1 MKFLLIVFVSLFS
14 ISAFA
19 DGSLLDS
26 VSGTGAYGW
35 IDTVLERSAAWVIVS
50 WLEFKIWSLTFSYN
64 VASLVIESLG
74 ITQQIE
80 SRLNGLS
87 SQVYAFVSFLRIIE
101 ALNIIFSAHAATMI
115 MRLF

>member
-1 MKFLLIVFVSLFS
+1 MRLTLAIIFSFFS
-14 ISAFA
+14 ISVFA

-35 IDTVLERSAAWVIVS
+35 IDTVLERAAAWVIVA
-50 WLEFKIWSLTFSYN
+50 WLEFKIWSLSFSYN
-64 VASLVIESLG
+64 VASLIIDSLG

-87 SQVYAFVSFLRIIE
+87 SEIYAFVSWLRIIE
-101 ALNIIFSAHAATMI
+101 GLNIVFSSYAATMI

>member
-1 MKFLLIVFVSLFS
+1 MRLFLILFLS
-14 ISAFA
+14 FFSFSALA

-26 VSGTGAYGW
+26 ISGTGAYGW
-35 IDTVLERSAAWVIVS
+35 IDTVFERAAAWLIVS
-50 WLEFKIWSLTFSYN
+50 WLEFKIWSLSFSYN
-64 VASLVIESLG
+64 VASLIIESLG

-87 SQVYAFVSFLRIIE
+87 SEIYAFVSWLRIIE